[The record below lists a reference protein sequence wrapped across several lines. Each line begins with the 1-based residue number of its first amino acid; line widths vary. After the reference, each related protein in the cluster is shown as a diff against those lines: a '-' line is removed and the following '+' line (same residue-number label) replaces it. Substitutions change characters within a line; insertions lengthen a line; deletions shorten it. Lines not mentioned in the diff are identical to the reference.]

1 MLSAA
6 GGCLG
11 SQQIQWDQVKVPPW
25 QKPRSPFRGMV
36 GGLRAQGGMAAGTR
50 ADP

>member
-1 MLSAA
+1 M
-6 GGCLG
+6 
-11 SQQIQWDQVKVPPW
+11 PPW
-25 QKPRSPFRGMV
+25 QESRSLFRGIV